1 MDAAASLGQGSSTYG
16 DEDTIGA
23 ADAAAGDSA
32 TAGTDAA
39 GTDATGMEAAASL
52 GHASSD
58 AAIVGNATDAPGE
71 VPGL

>member
-39 GTDATGMEAAASL
+39 GTDATGRAASL